1 MAERPD
7 IIVVGAGAAGAVLAA
22 RLAEAGKRV
31 MVLEAGHDPLD
42 PKADPGG
49 ARSLKADVQVPAFHP
64 FATEHPGLADDVY
77 VRHYADDAQQE
88 RDWKYDPE
96 KDGVLYPRVRGLGG
110 CSAHN
115 ALIVVR
121 PNDEDWNH
129 IAEVTG
135 DASWRASAMQAYWE
149 RIERCRYRLFPW
161 RWLARLT
168 GWNPLGHGWWGW
180 MTTELS
186 FPLGVLRDRRL
197 KREIL
202 HSIGAAADAYHR
214 REGDWETTNVDP
226 NARRV
231 WNPRASGI
239 RLPPMHSRRHA
250 RHGARERLIAV
261 RKRWPTR
268 VDLRLGAEVFRIE
281 IEDSRARAVHVVL
294 NGTEERFEADEIVLC
309 GGSFE
314 TPKLLMLSGVGER
327 AHLEGLGIDCRADL
341 PAVGRNLQDRYE
353 VGVVNRMRKPWRAM
367 RGLTFGTGD
376 LNYKLWRFLRL
387 GMYTSN
393 GVLFSVALKSRTELP
408 LPDLFCFA
416 LLSDFRGY
424 YKGYSERIHEKN
436 YLTWAILKAYT
447 TNRAG
452 TVRLNSADPAARPAI
467 QFHYFEEGSDGGA
480 SDLDAVVT
488 GVKFCR
494 KVADAMADDVAAEE
508 EPGRSRSTDA
518 ALRDYVRDNAW
529 GHHACGTCAMGPE
542 GTDAVVDSRFR
553 VHGVAGLRVV
563 DASIF
568 PRIPGYFIVSSVFM
582 AAEKAADTI
591 LEDLGAE

>member
-1 MAERPD
+1 MEARPD
-7 IIVVGAGAAGAVLAA
+7 VIVVGAGAAGAVLAA

-31 MVLEAGHDPLD
+31 MVLEAGNDPLD

-64 FATEHPGLADDVY
+64 FASEHPGLADDVY
-77 VRHYADDAQQE
+77 VRHYADDARQE

-96 KDGVLYPRVRGLGG
+96 KGGVLYPRVRGLGG
-110 CSAHN
+110 CAAHN

-129 IAEVTG
+129 MADLTG
-135 DASWRASAMQAYWE
+135 DASWRATAMQAYWE

-168 GWNPLGHGWWGW
+168 GWNPLGHGWRGW
-180 MTTELS
+180 LTTEIAL
-186 FPLGVLRDRRL
+186 PLGVLRDRGLRMQ
-197 KREIL
+197 IL
-202 HSIGAAADAYHR
+202 RSIGAAADAYHR
-214 REGDWETTNVDP
+214 RKGDWENTRVDP
-226 NARRV
+226 NARKL
-231 WNPRASGI
+231 WNAGASGV
-239 RLPPMHSRRHA
+239 RLPPMHSRHHT
-250 RHGARERLIAV
+250 RHGPRERLLAV
-261 RKRWPTR
+261 KRRWPTR
-268 VDLRLGAEVFRIE
+268 IDLRLGAEVRRVE
-281 IEDSRARAVHVVL
+281 IEGGRARAVHFVQAGEAQRV
-294 NGTEERFEADEIVLC
+294 EADEIVLC
-309 GGSFE
+309 GGAFE

-327 AHLEGLGIDCRADL
+327 AHLEALGITCAADL
-341 PAVGRNLQDRYE
+341 PAIGRNLQDRYE
-353 VGVVNRMRKPWRAM
+353 VGIVNRMQKPWRAM
-367 RGLTFGTGD
+367 RGLTFSTRD
-376 LNYKLWRFLRL
+376 FRYKLWKLFRL

-393 GVLFSVALKSRTELP
+393 GVVFAVALKSRAELP

-416 LLSDFRGY
+416 LLADFRGY
-424 YKGYSERIHEKN
+424 YKGYSARIADPH

-447 TNRAG
+447 ANRAG
-452 TVRLNSADPAARPAI
+452 IVRLRSADPSARPAI
-467 QFHYFEEGSDGGA
+467 QFHYFEEGSAGGDE
-480 SDLDAVVT
+480 DLDAVVA

-494 KVADAMADDVAAEE
+494 KVSDAMEDHIAYEE

-518 ALRDYVRDNAW
+518 ALRDFVRDNAW

-542 GTDAVVDSRFR
+542 GAGSVIDSRFR
-553 VHGVAGLRVV
+553 VHGIEGLRVV

-591 LEDLGAE
+591 LEDLGAD